1 MVKSQLMGDVASFRL
16 LVNPEDAEHSVSE
29 AAFPWGPQSRLQRYC
44 SATFKLQE
52 LGQVIQL
59 LNFGFCNHK
68 LGWQNL
74 PQREVVS
81 IKLADALKALVV
93 ATLIK
98 GYTIRQCRVL
108 EAEEDNST
116 ALLFHFLFVF
126 KTIWTYLPHGRLN
139 CKLYMLFCVFPL
151 QVFTRAKKIEIM

>member
-1 MVKSQLMGDVASFRL
+1 M
-16 LVNPEDAEHSVSE
+16 
-29 AAFPWGPQSRLQRYC
+29 
-44 SATFKLQE
+44 
-52 LGQVIQL
+52 
-59 LNFGFCNHK
+59 
-68 LGWQNL
+68 
-74 PQREVVS
+74 S

-126 KTIWTYLPHGRLN
+126 KTIWTYLPHGLLN

-151 QVFTRAKKIEIM
+151 YVFTRAKKIEIM